1 MFIRKKEVVCKKT
14 GKKYSYYKLVE
25 SVQTDQGSRQRL
37 IMHIGKLD
45 LSKSQIKI
53 LGKILELRIS
63 GKTETVIF
71 PELKQLADNLM
82 EGYNSKIE
90 IKKQQS
96 EEEKAANYQTVDLN
110 TIATKN
116 HRSYGQE
123 FVIISFWER
132 LPIFPNIVTSV
143 YL

>member
-14 GKKYSYYKLVE
+14 GKKYSYCKLVE

-71 PELKQLADNLM
+71 LELKQLADNLM

-90 IKKQQS
+90 LKKQQS
-96 EEEKAANYQTVDLN
+96 EEEN
-110 TIATKN
+110 
-116 HRSYGQE
+116 S
-123 FVIISFWER
+123 
-132 LPIFPNIVTSV
+132 SV
-143 YL
+143 